1 MKYNHSKAFY
11 NKRYS
16 TYKAKVKALGG
27 TVLKKNEFISAYNA
41 ISGDS
46 KNPMKDLVYGSK
58 YGTKYST
65 AVAEHKALKRAGIK
79 VKLEDLKTMTTQ
91 DFADTYAAQLA
102 AAYRDLRRA
111 GTSGKDAALLISQQW
126 FGSK

>member
-65 AVAEHKALKRAGIK
+65 AVAEHKALKGAGIK

>member
-1 MKYNHSKAFY
+1 MKYNHSKSFY
-11 NKRYS
+11 DTRYK
-16 TYKAKVKALGG
+16 TYKTRVKALGG

-58 YGTKYST
+58 YGTRYST
-65 AVAEHKALKRAGIK
+65 AVAEHKALKGAGIK

-91 DFADTYAAQLA
+91 DFAAAYSSELSR
-102 AAYRDLRRA
+102 AYRDLKA
-111 GTSGKDAALLISQQW
+111 KGTTGKDAKILISQQW